1 MSSYKVNCREAAGHY
16 PNVRPRKLSNA
27 ARNETIAANLPIGEL
42 GTLFIG
48 VCMKNSMV
56 ENAKV
61 S

>member
-1 MSSYKVNCREAAGHY
+1 MKM
-16 PNVRPRKLSNA
+16 
-27 ARNETIAANLPIGEL
+27 IAANLPIGEL

-61 S
+61 FLGFLFQEGCKNLSKQSICT